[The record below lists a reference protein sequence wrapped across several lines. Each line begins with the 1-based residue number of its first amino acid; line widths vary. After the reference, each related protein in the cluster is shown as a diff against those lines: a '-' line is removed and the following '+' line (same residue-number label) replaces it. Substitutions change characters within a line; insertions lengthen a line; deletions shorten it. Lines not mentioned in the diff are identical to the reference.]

1 MSEEDIKISQVHTAC
16 KNCVFAE
23 YDQSTQVG
31 CKLDKIKDYEG
42 AGIPVVEVQDGDKN
56 FNIIDGRFCMFYRNE
71 EVMQKYSQDS
81 WEEMVKLQTK
91 VPYHAIIFI
100 GEDSSFKEIKAVCN
114 KLKKQYVKPNMVT
127 FVNKQYPKYTRDPEN
142 NVKPSVMLEL
152 LVDSGFHKYNLK
164 NVYDEKMDDRSLID
178 LVFDGSKDEP
188 YPFYV
193 VFESGFNIPKS
204 FSKDLNDAILIKMMQ
219 IGFAKPVD
227 DINGMIVNRV
237 AHKKHAGNSF
247 LVNLEDKIEKFEDN
261 GTKFIYEA
269 TEICPNL
276 KE

>member
-1 MSEEDIKISQVHTAC
+1 MSKEDITVSQVHTTC
-16 KNCVFAE
+16 KNCIFAV
-23 YDQSTQVG
+23 YSGNTQTS
-31 CKLDKIKDYEG
+31 CKLEKIKDYKD
-42 AGIPVVEVQDGDKN
+42 ADISVIEVHDGEKD
-56 FNIIDGRFCMFYRNE
+56 FFVIDGRFCMFYRNE
-71 EVMQKYSQDS
+71 EIMERYSQDS
-81 WEEMVKLQTK
+81 WEKMVKLQTK
-91 VPYHAIIFI
+91 VPYHAIILI
-100 GEDSSFKEIKAVCN
+100 GEESTFKEVKSACN
-114 KLKKQYVKPNMVT
+114 KLKRQDVKPNMVT
-127 FVNKQYPKYTRDPEN
+127 FVNKQYPNYTKDQEKYL
-142 NVKPSVMLEL
+142 KPSVLLEL

-164 NVYDEKMDDRSLID
+164 NVYNDSMDDRSLID

-193 VFESGFNIPKS
+193 VFESSFDIPES

-227 DINGMIVNRV
+227 NINGMIVNRV

-247 LVNLEDKIEKFEDN
+247 FVNLEDKIEKFEDN

-276 KE
+276 KG